1 MVQERTVLY
10 ENNEIRYL
18 LEQKP
23 VKNLNLRIHK
33 D

>member
-10 ENNEIRYL
+10 ENNEIHYL

-23 VKNLNLRIHK
+23 DEKSDLQGS
-33 D
+33 

>member
-1 MVQERTVLY
+1 MAQERTVLY

-23 VKNLNLRIHK
+23 VKK
-33 D
+33 SQSADS

>member
-10 ENNEIRYL
+10 ENNEIHYL

-23 VKNLNLRIHK
+23 VKK
-33 D
+33 SEFAGS